1 MQVVL
6 PPFTQ
11 RLLAAL
17 MGCAVPLSPA
27 VGQAAEARVHGVVT
41 DSAGTALV
49 DAEIRLVRGDSI
61 LELVRAGSDGGF
73 SITAPASADRIV
85 ARRLGFAR
93 REFPRDS
100 LVLRRDSVIIVLAP
114 LATML
119 SEFDVFASGG
129 EMDAWLRDFY
139 ARREDNSFGR
149 YFTRDDIRRSGKHHA
164 SELLRQ
170 TPGVTLSASR
180 RFGYV
185 VRFRGCR
192 DAPMIW
198 LDGNRLPGAELD
210 DVMNSNDLAAMEV
223 YRSSA
228 GVPAQFLDRS
238 NRGCGTILLW
248 TRNR

>member
-1 MQVVL
+1 MHVVL
-6 PPFTQ
+6 SVFRALP
-11 RLLAAL
+11 LAVLVTAL
-17 MGCAVPLSPA
+17 PWSGAMGQ
-27 VGQAAEARVHGVVT
+27 GAATRAHGIVT
-41 DSAGTALV
+41 DSAGTALAGAQV
-49 DAEIRLVRGDSI
+49 RLARGDSI
-61 LELVRAGSDGGF
+61 LEMVTAGDGGKF
-73 SITAPASADRIV
+73 SITAPGRLDRV
-85 ARRLGFAR
+85 LARRLGYAR
-93 REFPRDS
+93 VELPRDS
-100 LVLRRDSVIIVLAP
+100 LVWRGDSIVIVLAMLP
-114 LATML
+114 ARL
-119 SEFDVFASGG
+119 SEFEVFASGG
-129 EMDAWLRDFY
+129 DMDALMRDFY
-139 ARREDNSFGR
+139 ARRESNSFGQ
-149 YFTRDDIRRSGKHHA
+149 YFTRDDIRVSGKHFA

-210 DVMNSNDLAAMEV
+210 DVTSSNDLAAMEV
-223 YRSSA
+223 YRSPA

>member
-1 MQVVL
+1 MHVVL
-6 PPFTQ
+6 PVSCTL
-11 RLLAAL
+11 LLALLAPAL
-17 MGCAVPLSPA
+17 PWSVAW
-27 VGQAAEARVHGVVT
+27 GQRSAPRTHGIVT
-41 DSAGTALV
+41 DSAGTALEGAQV
-49 DAEIRLVRGDSI
+49 RLARGDSI
-61 LELVRAGSDGGF
+61 LEMVTTRNGGSF
-73 SITAPASADRIV
+73 SIATPGRSDRLV

-93 REFPRDS
+93 VEIPSDS
-100 LVLRRDSVIIVLAP
+100 VVWRRDSIIIVLAALP
-114 LATML
+114 ARL
-119 SEFDVFASGG
+119 SDFEVFASGG
-129 EMDAWLRDFY
+129 DMDALMRDFY
-139 ARREDNSFGR
+139 ARRESNSFGH
-149 YFTRDDIRRSGKHHA
+149 YFTRDEIRQSGKHHA

-210 DVMNSNDLAAMEV
+210 DVTNGNDLAAMEV
-223 YRSSA
+223 YRSPA

>member
-1 MQVVL
+1 MHVVL
-6 PPFTQ
+6 SVSRAL
-11 RLLAAL
+11 RLAVL
-17 MGCAVPLSPA
+17 GCALPWSGLW
-27 VGQAAEARVHGVVT
+27 GQGTVARSHGIVA
-41 DSAGTALV
+41 DSAGAGLPGS
-49 DAEIRLVRGDSI
+49 EIRLVRGDSI
-61 LELVRAGSDGGF
+61 IALVTARDGGAF
-73 SITAPASADRIV
+73 SIATPSRSDRLV
-85 ARRLGFAR
+85 ARRLGYAR
-93 REFPRDS
+93 VELPWDSVTRRHDS
-100 LVLRRDSVIIVLAP
+100 LIIVLAP
-114 LATML
+114 LPAQL
-119 SEFDVFASGG
+119 SEFEVFASGAD
-129 EMDAWLRDFY
+129 MDALMRDFY
-139 ARREDNSFGR
+139 ARRESNSFGQ
-149 YFTRDDIRRSGKHHA
+149 YFTRDDIRKSGKHHA

-210 DVMNSNDLAAMEV
+210 DVTSSNDLAAMEV
-223 YRSSA
+223 YRSPA

>member
-1 MQVVL
+1 MRTMLPGPARAVARACFACLAFPVL
-6 PPFTQ
+6 AWAQ
-11 RLLAAL
+11 
-17 MGCAVPLSPA
+17 PL
-27 VGQAAEARVHGVVT
+27 RIHGVVT
-41 DSAGTALV
+41 DSTGARLAG
-49 DAEIRLVRGDSI
+49 AEIRLLRGDTI
-61 LELVRAGSDGGF
+61 LELARTQDSGAF
-73 SITAPASADRIV
+73 SIRAPAGRDRVV

-93 REFPRDS
+93 LELSRDS
-100 LVLRRDSVIIVLAP
+100 LHYRGDSVHLVLAQLP
-114 LATML
+114 ATL
-119 SEFDVFASGG
+119 SEFEVFASGG
-129 EMDAWLRDFY
+129 EMDALLRGFY
-139 ARREDNSFGR
+139 TRREENSFGQ
-149 YFTRDDIRRSGKHHA
+149 YFTREEIRRSGKHHA

-170 TPGVTLSASR
+170 APGVTLAVSR

-210 DVMNSNDLAAMEV
+210 DVTNANDLAAMEV
-223 YRSSA
+223 YRSPA